1 MSTYRRRDWG
11 VELLEWTWIRG
22 LSRAG
27 KRVGGSVGSRGGMIL
42 GREMILKDPE
52 RKSTRTMRTQVEG
65 NTTGIGAISITE
77 ASEDKGTEIEGTEE
91 RVREREVTV
100 GTRGIGESEVGKG
113 EGITEEVEITVVDMI
128 DKTGVREGTIEVTGS
143 RGRTVSRERSQSQW
157 LSSRWKRTI
166 DYFND

>member
-1 MSTYRRRDWG
+1 
-11 VELLEWTWIRG
+11 
-22 LSRAG
+22 
-27 KRVGGSVGSRGGMIL
+27 VGSREGMIS

-65 NTTGIGAISITE
+65 TTTGIGAICITE
-77 ASEDKGTEIEGTEE
+77 ASEDKGTGIEGIEG

-113 EGITEEVEITVVDMI
+113 EGITEEAEITVVDMI

-143 RGRTVSRERSQSQW
+143 RGRTMSQERGQSQW
-157 LSSRWKRTI
+157 WSSRWKRTI
-166 DYFND
+166 DCFND